1 MFNCDAT
8 TCVVLPTKQSD
19 RGFLAGQ
26 GLENLGKVL
35 GRELHRLASGAELQ
49 GAGLAQC
56 SPEAREAGAAGF
68 AVGVEGIAEGGAVD
82 DDVEAILFGG
92 VALAGEGGVG
102 GDGAFVIVRAGD
114 VQLVAV
120 AVVDEVFLDALGV
133 AGGPFGGAGKSG
145 AGGQPAEERSQKQ
158 LLVHGDDPCIE

>member
-1 MFNCDAT
+1 MKELVIT
-8 TCVVLPTKQSD
+8 RRSG

-35 GRELHRLASGAELQ
+35 GRKRHRLATGTELQ
-49 GAGLAQC
+49 GAGLAQRG
-56 SPEAREAGAAGF
+56 PETQEAGAAGF

-82 DDVEAILFGG
+82 DDVEAIFFGG

-120 AVVDEVFLDALGV
+120 AVVDQVLLHALGV
-133 AGGPFGGAGKSG
+133 AGGPFGRARMCNTGGHGVDGKG
-145 AGGQPAEERSQKQ
+145 KQ
-158 LLVHGDDPCIE
+158 QG